1 MRSHDCYIDGCVN
14 KEYVLEIAEKWNKL
28 PLTENLEL
36 ILYGGEKDGKS
47 YAYNLADDAGLP
59 EVPNG

>member
-1 MRSHDCYIDGCVN
+1 MDGYKRKDVSAIKALGMTAN
-14 KEYVLEIAEKWNKL
+14 DAV
-28 PLTENLEL
+28 

-47 YAYNLADDAGLP
+47 YAYNLADDARLP